1 MISHSH
7 KVIFVHVPKVAG
19 QSIEHMFLQALG
31 LDWEHRESLLL
42 RKKKSNEVGP
52 ERLAHLTAEEYVSL
66 GYIDK
71 ALFEDYFKFSFV
83 RNPYQR
89 AFSFYNFLG
98 YARIISFRTFVKK
111 VLPQKLKEDD
121 FFFRSQYDYLF
132 SKEGTL
138 LVDYVGRLEQI
149 KSDIEKVKDRSGLQG
164 ISLPHANKS
173 KGEWRRAVR
182 LLLNNPSLAAQLNF
196 FNNKKSFEAIVD
208 AELKSLIAEMYTKDF
223 EAFDYK
229 K

>member
-1 MISHSH
+1 MISHTH

-19 QSIEHMFLQALG
+19 QSIEHMFLQVLG

-42 RKKKSNEVGP
+42 RKKQDYEFGP
-52 ERLAHLTAEEYVSL
+52 ERLAHLTAKQYVGL
-66 GYIDK
+66 GYIDQES
-71 ALFEDYFKFSFV
+71 FDNYFKFSFV

-111 VLPQKLKEDD
+111 VLPEKLKEDD
-121 FFFRSQYDYLF
+121 FFFRSQYDYLYDN
-132 SKEGTL
+132 EGIL

-149 KSDIEKVKDRSGLQG
+149 KSDIQTVMNRIGLEHV
-164 ISLPHANKS
+164 SLPHVNKS
-173 KGEWRRAVR
+173 KGEWKRALG
-182 LLLNNPSLAAQLNF
+182 LLVKNPSLAGNISF
-196 FNNKKSFEAIVD
+196 NNNKKSFDEQFD
-208 AELKSLIAEMYTKDF
+208 AELKSLVADLYAQDF
-223 EAFDYK
+223 EAFNYK

>member
-42 RKKKSNEVGP
+42 RKKKSDEVGP
-52 ERLAHLTAEEYVSL
+52 ERLAHLTAEEYVRL

-71 ALFEDYFKFSFV
+71 VLFEDYFKFSFV

-98 YARIISFRTFVKK
+98 YARIISFRTFVKE

-132 SKEGTL
+132 SKEGKL

-196 FNNKKSFEAIVD
+196 FNNKNTFEVLVD
-208 AELKSLIAEMYTKDF
+208 TELKSWIAEMYAKDF

>member
-196 FNNKKSFEAIVD
+196 FNNKKSFEGIVD